1 MILSLKRAA
10 RPVLPTLPAG
20 KQSWQQALKRLQT
33 IETEHVR
40 LTPLE
45 PSDSELLFPIMT
57 DPQTIAHWDCES
69 LDAPDL
75 VAEMVDGQ
83 VLEMAC
89 GRGFYWSARRL
100 ADGRF
105 LGVAELAELD
115 RTARTGEI
123 GFIFESVASEG
134 DLAPEAL
141 KAVVGCAE
149 GLGLRTL
156 NGRTCLGDRRAE
168 ALLQRLGFQQSGLM
182 RGPVVDDER
191 RDRRLFA
198 LTLEVKAAAPKPKK
212 TRSKRRK

>member
-1 MILSLKRAA
+1 MILALKRAA

-20 KQSWQQALKRLQT
+20 RQSWQLALKRLQT
-33 IETEHVR
+33 IETEHLR

-45 PSDSELLFPIMT
+45 PADAELLFPIMA

-89 GRGFYWSARRL
+89 GRGFYWSVRRL
-100 ADGRF
+100 EDGRF

-123 GFIFESVASEG
+123 GFIFEAIASDG
-134 DLAPEAL
+134 DLAHEAL
-141 KAVVGCAE
+141 KAVAGCAE
-149 GLGLRTL
+149 GLGLKTL

-168 ALLQRLGFQQSGLM
+168 ALLQRLGFAQSGLM

-191 RDRRLFA
+191 RDRRLFQ
-198 LTLEVKAAAPKPKK
+198 LTLEAKPSPAKPRKARA
-212 TRSKRRK
+212 KRRK